1 MLENADLLCRVIFI
15 NFFSCTCQFFCL
27 FHNVAI
33 VLEIISISTNYD
45 SVGIFTYSWL
55 NVVSHVPRW
64 YLRMRSNFKWITT
77 RHITSI
83 DVCYYWILNGNEVLL
98 YFRLMSLM
106 MKIFK
111 TNLQLFKFVILW
123 NVRPFI
129 FLPFRRALF
138 PVVWPM
144 LWSFF
149 FLVTVCFE

>member
-1 MLENADLLCRVIFI
+1 MQSYLYQLLFLHVPVFLP
-15 NFFSCTCQFFCL
+15 FSQCCNCFG
-27 FHNVAI
+27 N
-33 VLEIISISTNYD
+33 NYH
-45 SVGIFTYSWL
+45 SVGIFKYSWL
-55 NVVSHVPRW
+55 NVVSQVLRW
-64 YLRMRSNFKWITT
+64 YLRMRSNFNWITR

-138 PVVWPM
+138 PVAWPM